1 MAQAE
6 KIRIY
11 LEFSEEALDELRK
24 LEERLQASCPAEVI
38 RDALGVLRWVT
49 NHLAEGDRILIKR
62 GDGQQTE
69 TTFPFLRINQ

>member
-24 LEERLQASCPAEVI
+24 LEERLQASCPTEVI